1 MIKLYMQIYI
11 RLNNKLVYLY
21 LFILKEHYEN
31 IICAIV
37 NKHDIEDIFK
47 EKINKISNSDFNC
60 GI

>member
-1 MIKLYMQIYI
+1 MQIYIFI

-21 LFILKEHYEN
+21 LFILKERYEN

-47 EKINKISNSDFNC
+47 EKINKISN
-60 GI
+60 I

>member
-1 MIKLYMQIYI
+1 MIKLYMQIYIFI

-21 LFILKEHYEN
+21 LFILKERYEN

-47 EKINKISNSDFNC
+47 EKINKISN
-60 GI
+60 I